1 MSGDEVGRARDLD
14 PFEQY
19 LLGFR
24 DYLRA
29 SRPRLYERILAI
41 SLRENVVVVRLS
53 DGRDALIPLVM
64 RPDGV
69 VAHEGVHVFPP
80 RAAGA

>member
-1 MSGDEVGRARDLD
+1 MFSDEFRRTGNLD

-19 LLGFR
+19 L
-24 DYLRA
+24 RA
-29 SRPRLYERILAI
+29 FQDSVVSRPRLSGRIFSV
-41 SLRENVVVVRLS
+41 SLRENVIVVRLS

-69 VAHEGVHVFPP
+69 VVHQGVHVFPP

>member
-19 LLGFR
+19 LCAFR
-24 DYLRA
+24 DSVA
-29 SRPRLYERILAI
+29 SRPRLSGRILSV

-69 VAHEGVHVFPP
+69 VAHEGVQVFPP